1 METDIARLFCRSLPV
16 AAAAGALLTSAPE
29 ARATPGDGG
38 YVALGLGYAIASGD
52 AGQTFGSSPFSNI
65 ASGSAVY
72 DEVVNT
78 DFGDGLGFE
87 LRFGWRIGAFAPEI
101 GLVGHGSTK
110 FDEGAGYPMFS
121 LRVHPLRFVDA
132 LDIPFDF
139 NVFAGAGYAIGGY
152 HHTFGDDDK
161 GWEGWAWSAGAGA
174 TWELSPGFSVGLD
187 LRAIL
192 PQYDTFLVDW
202 DDDLTAKPTETAT
215 ATVLIP
221 SLQFIGS
228 F

>member
-1 METDIARLFCRSLPV
+1 ML
-16 AAAAGALLTSAPE
+16 
-29 ARATPGDGG
+29 RA
-38 YVALGLGYAIASGD
+38 
-52 AGQTFGSSPFSNI
+52 
-65 ASGSAVY
+65 
-72 DEVVNT
+72 
-78 DFGDGLGFE
+78 
-87 LRFGWRIGAFAPEI
+87 
-101 GLVGHGSTK
+101 
-110 FDEGAGYPMFS
+110 
-121 LRVHPLRFVDA
+121 
-132 LDIPFDF
+132 
-139 NVFAGAGYAIGGY
+139 
-152 HHTFGDDDK
+152 DDR

-202 DDDLTAKPTETAT
+202 DDDITAKPTETAT